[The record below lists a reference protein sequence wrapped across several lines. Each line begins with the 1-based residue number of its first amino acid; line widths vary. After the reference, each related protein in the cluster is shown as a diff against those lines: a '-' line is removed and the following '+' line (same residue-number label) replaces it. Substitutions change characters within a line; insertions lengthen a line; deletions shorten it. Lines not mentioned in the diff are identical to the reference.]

1 MNSSLKIYS
10 IITLLS
16 FILAGCSGDD
26 KKVTKDEHH
35 DEKSGA
41 IKIKLTKAAQK
52 DIGLRVETLQL
63 TNAKGYL
70 NIPAKIVTN
79 QNSEALI
86 GTLVEGRIKKVYVNV
101 GDNVKQG
108 QVLFSIESLEVGA
121 LKAGLIKAK
130 ANLDFA
136 KSTLD
141 REKKLFEKGFSSQQ
155 MLDQVNAEY
164 NRALADFNA
173 EDKKIHSVGLIDED
187 VFDVKG
193 NALHSSGLLNIKSPI
208 NGTVVERNL
217 VTGQLIESTS
227 NGLRI
232 MNTSTVWVDGQVY
245 EKDIDRIVKTGKLT
259 FVTLAYGDEEFSG
272 NIINIGQTVDEKT
285 RTITIR
291 GEIPNR
297 GGKLKPEM
305 FGEMTIR
312 IGEEVETLM
321 LDAEALVKEGSEE
334 YVFVQVNDTL
344 FEKRIVKTGFHLDEK
359 VEITE
364 GLKAGEKVVTKGS
377 FYLKSEIK
385 KEEIE
390 GDAH

>member
-1 MNSSLKIYS
+1 MNSSLKLCS
-10 IITLLS
+10 FVTVLL
-16 FILAGCSGDD
+16 FIMAGCSADEH
-26 KKVTKDEHH
+26 KATKDEHH

-41 IKIKLTKAAQK
+41 IEIKLTKSVQK
-52 DIGLRVETLQL
+52 DIGLKVETLQL
-63 TNAKGYL
+63 TSAKGFL

-86 GTLVEGRIKKVYVNV
+86 GSLVAGRVKKVHVNV
-101 GDNVKQG
+101 GDNVRQG

-121 LKAGLIKAK
+121 LKAGFIKAK

-136 KSTLD
+136 KSTLE
-141 REKKLFEKGFSSQQ
+141 REKSLFEKGFSSQQ
-155 MLDQVNAEY
+155 MLDQVTAEY
-164 NRALADFNA
+164 NKALADFNA
-173 EDKKIHSVGLIDED
+173 EDKKIHAIGLEDKD

-193 NALHSSGLLNIKSPI
+193 DALHSSGLLYIKSPI
-208 NGTVVERNL
+208 NGTIVERNL
-217 VTGQLIESTS
+217 VTGQLVESTS

-232 MNTSTVWVDGQVY
+232 LNTSSVWVDGQVY
-245 EKDIDRIVKTGKLT
+245 EKDVSRIVKRGNLS
-259 FVTLAYGDEEFSG
+259 FVTLAYGEEEFSG

-291 GEIPNR
+291 GEIQNK

-305 FGEMTIR
+305 FGEMTVR

-321 LDAEALVKEGSEE
+321 LPAEALVKEGSEE
-334 YVFVQVNDTL
+334 YVFVQKSDTL
-344 FEKRIVKTGFHLDEK
+344 FEKRTVKTGFHLNDK
-359 VEITE
+359 IEITE
-364 GLKAGEKVVTKGS
+364 GLKEGEKVVTKGS

-385 KEEIE
+385 KDEIK

>member
-10 IITLLS
+10 SVTVLL
-16 FILAGCSGDD
+16 FILAGCSGDEH
-26 KKVTKDEHH
+26 KITKDDRH
-35 DEKSGA
+35 DEKIGPIE
-41 IKIKLTKAAQK
+41 IKITKAVQK
-52 DIGLRVETLQL
+52 DIGLKVETLQL
-63 TNAKGYL
+63 TNAKGFL
-70 NIPAKIVTN
+70 SIPAKIVTN

-86 GTLVEGRIKKVYVNV
+86 GSLVQGRIKKVYVNV

-108 QVLFSIESLEVGA
+108 QVLFSIESLEIGA

-136 KSTLD
+136 KSTLE
-141 REKKLFEKGFSSQQ
+141 REKTLFEKGFSSQQ
-155 MLDQVNAEY
+155 MLDQANAEY

-173 EDKKIHSVGLIDED
+173 EDKKIHAVGLEDKD

-193 NALHSSGLLNIKSPI
+193 DALHSSGLLYIKSPI

-217 VTGQLIESTS
+217 VTGQLVESTS

-232 MNTSTVWVDGQVY
+232 LNTSSVWVDGQVY
-245 EKDIDRIVKTGKLT
+245 EKDISRIVKRGKLS
-259 FVTLAYGDEEFSG
+259 FVTLAYGEEEFSG
-272 NIINIGQTVDEKT
+272 NIINTGQTVDEKT

-291 GEIPNR
+291 GEIPNP

-305 FGEMTIR
+305 FGEMTVR
-312 IGEEVETLM
+312 IGEEVEALM
-321 LDAEALVKEGSEE
+321 LPAEALVKEGPEE
-334 YVFVQVNDTL
+334 YVFVQKNDTL
-344 FEKRIVKTGFHLDEK
+344 FEKRTVKSGFHLNEK

-385 KEEIE
+385 KNEIE